1 MKQQRVSSEGNGN
14 QNNSK
19 AHVRVNRPLR
29 GREERRRKKSHTFVP
44 SSFGFGFFPGA
55 GPTIKRATHTP
66 LSPSSSLNRGL
77 LDFLSSLASKLLLP
91 SLLFIKDMCSDSK
104 SNLCSPSLVMEKQ
117 NLDGVYNLSALL
129 ELSASD
135 DFEAFRRQVEEKGL
149 DVNEGGFWYG
159 RRIGSKKMGSETRT
173 PLMIASLFG
182 STKVLKYILEAASV
196 DVNRACGA
204 DGATALHCAVAGGS
218 ESSLEIVK
226 LLLDAGADP
235 ECLDATG
242 NKPVNL
248 MAPAFDSSSKS
259 RRKAM
264 ELFLRGGERDEL
276 MSQEMFSVPEKKEK
290 DGTDKKEY
298 PVDISLPD
306 INNGVYGTDEFRMYS
321 FKVKPCSRAYSHDWT
336 ECPFVHPGENA
347 RRRDP
352 RKYPYSCVP
361 CPEFRKGT
369 CQKGDSCE
377 YAHGV
382 FESWLHPAQY
392 RTRLCKDETGCT
404 RKVCFFAHKPEE
416 LRPVYASTGSAM
428 PSPKSYSASGLD
440 MTSMSPLALS
450 STSLPM
456 PTVSTPPLSPLAAAS
471 SPKSGSLWQNKINLT
486 PPSLQLPGSRLKA
499 ALSARDLEMEMELL
513 GLESPAR
520 QQQQQLIEEIARI
533 SSPSFR
539 SKEFNRIGDLN
550 PTNLD
555 DLLASADPSVLSQ
568 LHGLSV
574 QPSTPTQSGLQMRQN
589 MNHLRA
595 SYPSNLPSSP
605 VRKPSAFGFD
615 SSAAVAAA
623 VMNSRSAAFAKRS
636 QSFIDRG
643 AATHHLGLSSVSN
656 PSCRVSSTL
665 SDWSSPTGKLDWG
678 VNGDELNKLRK
689 SASFGFRN
697 NGVTASPIAQP
708 EFGAEP
714 DVSWVHS
721 LVKDVP
727 SERSEIFGAEKQ
739 QYDLSKE
746 MLSPWVEQ
754 MYIEQEQLVA

>member
-1 MKQQRVSSEGNGN
+1 MIKG
-14 QNNSK
+14 
-19 AHVRVNRPLR
+19 P
-29 GREERRRKKSHTFVP
+29 P
-44 SSFGFGFFPGA
+44 IGFFLPH
-55 GPTIKRATHTP
+55 IC
-66 LSPSSSLNRGL
+66 SIEVFSI
-77 LDFLSSLASKLLLP
+77 FLSSNNDALLQPTYTSCSPTSSQIHYSKG
-91 SLLFIKDMCSDSK
+91 IWDMCSDSK
-104 SNLCSPSLVMEKQ
+104 SKLSSPRLVMENNLQKQ
-117 NLDGVYNLSALL
+117 NLDGFCNFSALL
-129 ELSASD
+129 ELSACD
-135 DFEAFRRQVEEKGL
+135 DFEGFKREVDEKGL
-149 DVNEGGFWYG
+149 DVNEAGFWYG

-182 STKVLKYILEAASV
+182 STRVLKYILEAGTV
-196 DVNRACGA
+196 DVNRACGS
-204 DGATALHCAVAGGS
+204 DRATALHCAAAGGS
-218 ESSLEIVK
+218 ESSPEIVK
-226 LLLDAGADP
+226 LLLDAGADA
-235 ECLDATG
+235 ESLDASG
-242 NKPVNL
+242 NKPANL
-248 MAPAFDSSSKS
+248 VAPAFDSSSKS
-259 RRKAM
+259 RRKAV
-264 ELFLRGGERDEL
+264 ELFLRGGERDEV
-276 MSQEMFSVPEKKEK
+276 MSQEMELQMFSAPFSAKEGAEKKE
-290 DGTDKKEY
+290 GSDKKEY

-306 INNGVYGTDEFRMYS
+306 INSDVYGSDEFRMYS

-361 CPEFRKGT
+361 CPEFRKGA

-392 RTRLCKDETGCT
+392 RTRLCKDETGCS

-428 PSPKSYSASGLD
+428 PSPKSYSSTALD
-440 MTSMSPLALS
+440 MTAMSPLALS

-456 PTVSTPPLSPLAAAS
+456 PTVSTPPMSPLAAAS
-471 SPKSGSLWQNKINLT
+471 SPKSGNLWQNKINLT

-499 ALSARDLEMEMELL
+499 ALSARDLEMEMELF
-513 GLESPAR
+513 GLDSPAR
-520 QQQQQLIEEIARI
+520 QQQQQQQQQQLIEEIARI

-539 SKEFNRIGDLN
+539 NKEFNRIADLN

-574 QPSTPTQSGLQMRQN
+574 QTSTPTQSGLQMRQN

-595 SYPSNLPSSP
+595 SYPSNIPSSP

-643 AATHHLGLSSVSN
+643 AAIHHLGLSSPSN

-678 VNGDELNKLRK
+678 VNGDELNKLRR

-697 NGVTASPIAQP
+697 NGVSASPIAHP
-708 EFGAEP
+708 EHVEP

-727 SERSEIFGAEKQ
+727 SERSEMFGGERQ

-746 MLSPWVEQ
+746 MLPPWVEQ
-754 MYIEQEQLVA
+754 LYIEQEQMVA

>member
-1 MKQQRVSSEGNGN
+1 
-14 QNNSK
+14 
-19 AHVRVNRPLR
+19 
-29 GREERRRKKSHTFVP
+29 
-44 SSFGFGFFPGA
+44 
-55 GPTIKRATHTP
+55 
-66 LSPSSSLNRGL
+66 
-77 LDFLSSLASKLLLP
+77 
-91 SLLFIKDMCSDSK
+91 
-104 SNLCSPSLVMEKQ
+104 
-117 NLDGVYNLSALL
+117 
-129 ELSASD
+129 
-135 DFEAFRRQVEEKGL
+135 
-149 DVNEGGFWYG
+149 
-159 RRIGSKKMGSETRT
+159 
-173 PLMIASLFG
+173 MIASLFG
-182 STKVLKYILEAASV
+182 STRVLKYILEAGTV
-196 DVNRACGA
+196 DVNRACGS
-204 DGATALHCAVAGGS
+204 DRATALHCAAAGGS
-218 ESSLEIVK
+218 ESSPEIVK
-226 LLLDAGADP
+226 LLLDAGADA
-235 ECLDATG
+235 EALDATG
-242 NKPVNL
+242 NKPANL
-248 MAPAFDSSSKS
+248 VAPAFDSSSKS

-264 ELFLRGGERDEL
+264 ELFLRGGERDEV
-276 MSQEMFSVPEKKEK
+276 MSQEMELQMFSAPFSAKEGGEKKE
-290 DGTDKKEY
+290 GSDKKEY

-306 INNGVYGTDEFRMYS
+306 INSDVYGSDEFRMYS

-361 CPEFRKGT
+361 CPEFRKGA
-369 CQKGDSCE
+369 CQKVDSCE

-392 RTRLCKDETGCT
+392 RTRLCKDETGCS

-428 PSPKSYSASGLD
+428 PSPKSYSSTALD
-440 MTSMSPLALS
+440 MTAMSPLALS

-456 PTVSTPPLSPLAAAS
+456 PTVSTPPMSPLAAAS
-471 SPKSGSLWQNKINLT
+471 SPKSGNLWQNKINLT

-499 ALSARDLEMEMELL
+499 ALSARDLEMEMELF
-513 GLESPAR
+513 GLDSPAR
-520 QQQQQLIEEIARI
+520 QQQQQQQQQLIEEIARI

-539 SKEFNRIGDLN
+539 NKEFNRIADLN

-574 QPSTPTQSGLQMRQN
+574 QTSTPPQSGLQMRQN

-595 SYPSNLPSSP
+595 SYPSNIPSSP

-643 AATHHLGLSSVSN
+643 AAIHHLGLSSPSN

-678 VNGDELNKLRK
+678 VNGDELNKLRR

-697 NGVTASPIAQP
+697 NGVSASPIAHP
-708 EFGAEP
+708 EHVEP

-727 SERSEIFGAEKQ
+727 SERRSDMFGGERQ

-746 MLSPWVEQ
+746 MLPPWVEQ
-754 MYIEQEQLVA
+754 LYIEQEQMVA

>member
-1 MKQQRVSSEGNGN
+1 MKIKTKKTRKEKRKKKEQGNALARSQENHNSRV
-14 QNNSK
+14 
-19 AHVRVNRPLR
+19 HVRVKAAVEVPR
-29 GREERRRKKSHTFVP
+29 GVSERAID
-44 SSFGFGFFPGA
+44 GG
-55 GPTIKRATHTP
+55 IW
-66 LSPSSSLNRGL
+66 
-77 LDFLSSLASKLLLP
+77 
-91 SLLFIKDMCSDSK
+91 DMCSDSK
-104 SNLCSPSLVMEKQ
+104 SKLSSPNHAMESNLLKQ
-117 NLDGVYNLSALL
+117 NLDGLYNFSVLL

-135 DFEAFRRQVEEKGL
+135 DFEAFKREVDERGL
-149 DVNEGGFWYG
+149 DVNEAGFWYG

-182 STKVLKYILEAASV
+182 STKVLKYILEAGSV
-196 DVNRACGA
+196 DVNRVCGS
-204 DGATALHCAVAGGS
+204 DRATALHCAAAGGS

-226 LLLDAGADP
+226 LLLDAGADA
-235 ECLDATG
+235 ESLDASG

-248 MAPAFDSSSKS
+248 IAPAFDSSSKS

-264 ELFLRGGERDEL
+264 ELFLRGGERDEFI
-276 MSQEMFSVPEKKEK
+276 QEMELQMFSVPFSSKEGAEKKE
-290 DGTDKKEY
+290 GSDKKEY

-306 INNGVYGTDEFRMYS
+306 INNGVYGSDEFRMYS

-428 PSPKSYSASGLD
+428 PSPKSYSTSALD
-440 MTSMSPLALS
+440 MTAMSPLSLS
-450 STSLPM
+450 SSSLPM
-456 PTVSTPPLSPLAAAS
+456 PTVSTPPMSPLAAAS
-471 SPKSGSLWQNKINLT
+471 SPKSGNLWQNKVNLT

-499 ALSARDLEMEMELL
+499 ALSARDLDLEMELL

-520 QQQQQLIEEIARI
+520 QQQQQQQQLIEEIARI

-574 QPSTPTQSGLQMRQN
+574 QPSTPTQLQQSPSGLQMRQN

-595 SYPSNLPSSP
+595 SYPSNIPSSP

-697 NGVTASPIAQP
+697 NGVTATASTRAQP
-708 EFGAEP
+708 EHVEP

-721 LVKDVP
+721 LVRDVP
-727 SERSEIFGAEKQ
+727 SERSEIFGAENQ
-739 QYDLSKE
+739 HYDLSKE

-754 MYIEQEQLVA
+754 LYIEQEQMVA

>member
-1 MKQQRVSSEGNGN
+1 
-14 QNNSK
+14 
-19 AHVRVNRPLR
+19 
-29 GREERRRKKSHTFVP
+29 
-44 SSFGFGFFPGA
+44 
-55 GPTIKRATHTP
+55 
-66 LSPSSSLNRGL
+66 
-77 LDFLSSLASKLLLP
+77 
-91 SLLFIKDMCSDSK
+91 MCSDSK
-104 SNLCSPSLVMEKQ
+104 SRLSSPNLVMENNIQKQ
-117 NLDGVYNLSALL
+117 KLDGLYNFSALL
-129 ELSASD
+129 EWSASD
-135 DFEAFRRQVEEKGL
+135 DFEAFKREVDEKGL
-149 DVNEGGFWYG
+149 DVNEAGFWYG

-182 STKVLKYILEAASV
+182 STKVLKYVLEAPSV
-196 DVNRACGA
+196 DVNRVCGS

-218 ESSLEIVK
+218 ESSVEIVK
-226 LLLDAGADP
+226 LLLDAGADA
-235 ECLDATG
+235 ESLDASG
-242 NKPVNL
+242 NKPVDL
-248 MAPAFDSSSKS
+248 IALAFDSSSKL

-264 ELFLRGGERDEL
+264 EMFLNGGERDEL
-276 MSQEMFSVPEKKEK
+276 MSQEMELQMLSATFSSKEGAEKKE
-290 DGTDKKEY
+290 GSDKKEY
-298 PVDISLPD
+298 HVDISLPD
-306 INNGVYGTDEFRMYS
+306 INNGVYGSDEFRMYS

-392 RTRLCKDETGCT
+392 RTRLCKDETGCS

-416 LRPVYASTGSAM
+416 LRPVYVSTGSAM

-440 MTSMSPLALS
+440 MTAMSPLALS

-456 PTVSTPPLSPLAAAS
+456 PTVSTPPMSPLAAAS
-471 SPKSGSLWQNKINLT
+471 SPKSGNLWQNKINLT

-499 ALSARDLEMEMELL
+499 ALSARDLDLEMELL
-513 GLESPAR
+513 GLDSPAR
-520 QQQQQLIEEIARI
+520 QQQQQQQQQQQLIEEIARI

-539 SKEFNRIGDLN
+539 SNRMGDLN

-574 QPSTPTQSGLQMRQN
+574 QPSTPTQLPQSPSGLQMRQN

-595 SYPSNLPSSP
+595 SYPSNNIPSSP
-605 VRKPSAFGFD
+605 MRKPSAYGFD

-643 AATHHLGLSSVSN
+643 AATHHLGLSSPSN
-656 PSCRVSSTL
+656 PSCRVSSAL

-697 NGVTASPIAQP
+697 NGVTATSSPRAQP
-708 EFGAEP
+708 QHTEP

-721 LVKDVP
+721 LTES
-727 SERSEIFGAEKQ
+727 SEMFGAENQ

-754 MYIEQEQLVA
+754 LYIEQEQMVA

>member
-1 MKQQRVSSEGNGN
+1 
-14 QNNSK
+14 
-19 AHVRVNRPLR
+19 
-29 GREERRRKKSHTFVP
+29 
-44 SSFGFGFFPGA
+44 
-55 GPTIKRATHTP
+55 
-66 LSPSSSLNRGL
+66 
-77 LDFLSSLASKLLLP
+77 
-91 SLLFIKDMCSDSK
+91 MCSDSK
-104 SNLCSPSLVMEKQ
+104 SKLSSPRLVMENNVQKQ
-117 NLDGVYNLSALL
+117 NLVGFCNFSALL
-129 ELSASD
+129 ELSACD
-135 DFEAFRRQVEEKGL
+135 DFEGFKREVDEKGL
-149 DVNEGGFWYG
+149 DVNEAGFWYG

-182 STKVLKYILEAASV
+182 STRVLKYILEAGTV
-196 DVNRACGA
+196 DVNRACGS
-204 DGATALHCAVAGGS
+204 DRATALHCAAAGGS
-218 ESSLEIVK
+218 ESSPEIVK
-226 LLLDAGADP
+226 LLLDAGADA
-235 ECLDATG
+235 ESLDATG
-242 NKPVNL
+242 NKPANL
-248 MAPAFDSSSKS
+248 VAPAFDSSSKS

-264 ELFLRGGERDEL
+264 ELFLRGGERDEV
-276 MSQEMFSVPEKKEK
+276 MSQEMELQMFSAPFSAKEGGEKKE
-290 DGTDKKEY
+290 GSDKKEY

-306 INNGVYGTDEFRMYS
+306 INSDVYGSDEFRMYS

-361 CPEFRKGT
+361 CPEFRKGA
-369 CQKGDSCE
+369 CQKVDSCE

-392 RTRLCKDETGCT
+392 RTRLCKDETGCS

-428 PSPKSYSASGLD
+428 PSPKSYSSTALD
-440 MTSMSPLALS
+440 MTAMSPLALS

-456 PTVSTPPLSPLAAAS
+456 PTVSTPPMSPLAAAS
-471 SPKSGSLWQNKINLT
+471 SPKSGNLWQNKINLT

-499 ALSARDLEMEMELL
+499 ALSARDLEMEMELF
-513 GLESPAR
+513 GLDSPAR
-520 QQQQQLIEEIARI
+520 QQQQQQQQQLIEEIARI

-539 SKEFNRIGDLN
+539 NKEFNRIADLN

-555 DLLASADPSVLSQ
+555 DLLASADPSMLSQ

-574 QPSTPTQSGLQMRQN
+574 QTSTPTQSGLQMRQN

-595 SYPSNLPSSP
+595 SYPSNIPSSP

-643 AATHHLGLSSVSN
+643 AAIHHLGLSSPSN

-678 VNGDELNKLRK
+678 VNGDELNKLRR

-697 NGVTASPIAQP
+697 NGVSASPIAHP
-708 EFGAEP
+708 EHVEP

-727 SERSEIFGAEKQ
+727 SERRSDMFGGERQ

-746 MLSPWVEQ
+746 MLPPWVEQ
-754 MYIEQEQLVA
+754 LYIEQEQMVA

>member
-1 MKQQRVSSEGNGN
+1 MCSGS
-14 QNNSK
+14 
-19 AHVRVNRPLR
+19 
-29 GREERRRKKSHTFVP
+29 T
-44 SSFGFGFFPGA
+44 
-55 GPTIKRATHTP
+55 
-66 LSPSSSLNRGL
+66 
-77 LDFLSSLASKLLLP
+77 SKL
-91 SLLFIKDMCSDSK
+91 ST
-104 SNLCSPSLVMEKQ
+104 SNQVMESEFQKQ
-117 NLDGVYNLSALL
+117 NQDGLYNFAILL

-135 DFEAFRRQVEEKGL
+135 DFEAFKREVEEKGL
-149 DVNEGGFWYG
+149 DVNEAGFWYG
-159 RRIGSKKMGSETRT
+159 RRIGSKKMGYEKRT

-182 STKVLKYILEAASV
+182 STRVVKYIIETGRV
-196 DVNRACGA
+196 DVNCACGS
-204 DGATALHCAVAGGS
+204 DKATALHCAVAGGS
-218 ESSLEIVK
+218 EWSLEIVK
-226 LLLDAGADP
+226 LLLDTGADAN
-235 ECLDATG
+235 CLDDSG

-248 MAPAFDSSSKS
+248 IAPAFNSLSNS

-264 ELFLRGGERDEL
+264 ELFLRGGEGDQL
-276 MSQEMFSVPEKKEK
+276 IYEMEQVPSFLSKEGAEKNEKE
-290 DGTDKKEY
+290 GADKKEY

-392 RTRLCKDETGCT
+392 RTRLCKDETGCN

-428 PSPKSYSASGLD
+428 PSPKSYSASALD
-440 MTSMSPLALS
+440 MTAMSPLALS
-450 STSLPM
+450 SSSLPM
-456 PTVSTPPLSPLAAAS
+456 PTVSTPPMSPLAAAS
-471 SPKSGSLWQNKINLT
+471 SPKSGSLWQNKINFT
-486 PPSLQLPGSRLKA
+486 PPSLQLPGSRLKTT
-499 ALSARDLEMEMELL
+499 LSARDLNLEMELL

-520 QQQQQLIEEIARI
+520 QQQQQQQQQLIEEIARI

-539 SKEFNRIGDLN
+539 SRIGDLN

-555 DLLASADPSVLSQ
+555 ELLASADPSVLAQ
-568 LHGLSV
+568 LHGLSM
-574 QPSTPTQSGLQMRQN
+574 QPSTPMQLQTQSTLQMRQN

-595 SYPSNLPSSP
+595 SYPSNMPSSP
-605 VRKPSAFGFD
+605 VRKSSAYGFD

-623 VMNSRSAAFAKRS
+623 MMNSRSAAFAKRS

-643 AATHHLGLSSVSN
+643 AASHHLGLSSPSN
-656 PSCRVSSTL
+656 PTCRVSSTL

-697 NGVTASPIAQP
+697 NGVTTASPMAQS
-708 EFGAEP
+708 EHVEP

-727 SERSEIFGAEKQ
+727 SESSERYGAEKQ

-746 MLSPWVEQ
+746 MLPSWVEQ
-754 MYIEQEQLVA
+754 MYIEQEQMVA

>member
-1 MKQQRVSSEGNGN
+1 
-14 QNNSK
+14 
-19 AHVRVNRPLR
+19 
-29 GREERRRKKSHTFVP
+29 
-44 SSFGFGFFPGA
+44 
-55 GPTIKRATHTP
+55 
-66 LSPSSSLNRGL
+66 
-77 LDFLSSLASKLLLP
+77 
-91 SLLFIKDMCSDSK
+91 MCSDSK
-104 SNLCSPSLVMEKQ
+104 SKLSSPNLVMESGNLQKQ
-117 NLDGVYNLSALL
+117 NLDGLYNFSVLL

-135 DFEAFRRQVEEKGL
+135 DFEAFKREVDEKGL
-149 DVNEGGFWYG
+149 DVNEAGFWYG

-182 STKVLKYILEAASV
+182 STKVVNYILEAASV
-196 DVNRACGA
+196 DVNRVCGS

-226 LLLDAGADP
+226 LLLDAGADA
-235 ECLDATG
+235 ECLDARG
-242 NKPVNL
+242 NKPVDL
-248 MAPAFDSSSKS
+248 IAPAFDSSSKS

-264 ELFLRGGERDEL
+264 ELFLRGEERDEL
-276 MSQEMFSVPEKKEK
+276 MSQEMELQMFSSKEGAEKKE
-290 DGTDKKEY
+290 GSDKKEY

-306 INNGVYGTDEFRMYS
+306 INNGVYGSDEFRMYS

-440 MTSMSPLALS
+440 MSAMSPLALS

-456 PTVSTPPLSPLAAAS
+456 PTVSTPPMSPLAAAS
-471 SPKSGSLWQNKINLT
+471 SPKSGNLWQNKINLT
-486 PPSLQLPGSRLKA
+486 PPSLQLQGSRLKS
-499 ALSARDLEMEMELL
+499 ALNARDLDLEMELL

-520 QQQQQLIEEIARI
+520 QQQQQQQQLIEEIARI

-539 SKEFNRIGDLN
+539 SKEFNRIVDMS

-574 QPSTPTQSGLQMRQN
+574 QPSTPTQLQQSPSSLQMRQN

-595 SYPSNLPSSP
+595 SYPSNIPSSP
-605 VRKPSAFGFD
+605 VRKPAGYGFD

-643 AATHHLGLSSVSN
+643 AATHHFGLSSPSN
-656 PSCRVSSTL
+656 PSCRVSSAL

-708 EFGAEP
+708 EHVEP

-727 SERSEIFGAEKQ
+727 SESSEIFG
-739 QYDLSKE
+739 KE
-746 MLSPWVEQ
+746 MLSPWGEQ
-754 MYIEQEQLVA
+754 LYIEQEQMVA